1 MTRINRE
8 ECNFFFNPEEG
19 LAVGFVEEALAE
31 VEGRA
36 ELRERPRVVRE
47 LPEGAAQVRVRRRS
61 QPLLHVRTFFRAEWA
76 FLNSEFF

>member
-1 MTRINRE
+1 M
-8 ECNFFFNPEEG
+8 
-19 LAVGFVEEALAE
+19 GFVEEALAE

-61 QPLLHVRTFFRAEWA
+61 QPLLHVRICFRSEWA
-76 FLNSEFF
+76 FLKSDFFR

>member
-1 MTRINRE
+1 M
-8 ECNFFFNPEEG
+8 
-19 LAVGFVEEALAE
+19 GFVEEALAE

-61 QPLLHVRTFFRAEWA
+61 QPLLPDPTGEMAETNELKGCNFNA
-76 FLNSEFF
+76 SY

>member
-1 MTRINRE
+1 MARTRSARE
-8 ECNFFFNPEEG
+8 ECNFNPEEG

-61 QPLLHVRTFFRAEWA
+61 QPLLHVRFFFSSRLR
-76 FLNSEFF
+76 FS